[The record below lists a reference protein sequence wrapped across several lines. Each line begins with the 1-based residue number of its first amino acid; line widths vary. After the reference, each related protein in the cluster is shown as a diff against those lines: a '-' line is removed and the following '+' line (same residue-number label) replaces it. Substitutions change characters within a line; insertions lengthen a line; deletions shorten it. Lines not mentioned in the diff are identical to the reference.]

1 MIRVRKHKK
10 EITMKKTTYI
20 LVLLVTIAAW
30 AVSACSSLQ
39 APAASEESTSGVVES
54 APISAQEVIAEGH
67 LIPARDTTLSFQGAG
82 TVMEVSVKTGDKV
95 RKGNVLAR
103 LGGES
108 DAAYAAA
115 QLELASARQALKD
128 LQESAGETRAQSLIA
143 VDEAQEAYDKAVD
156 YYETLF
162 KPYKFDE
169 LVYRRIVTP
178 FGVKRIPDI
187 KTRKVDKA
195 DDETIAEAKNDMDL
209 KLAQLE
215 NAQRAAER
223 TKDGPD
229 TDQLALL
236 QARLEAAEAGVAAFS
251 IIAPF
256 DGVITDVNIEDGE
269 QVGPQAW
276 AVKLA
281 DTSAWQVETSDV
293 TELEVVSIQ
302 EGQNVRF
309 SADALPDVAM
319 EGVVSE
325 VSQSSYVQNGDIIY
339 TVRIDADEVDP
350 RLRWGMTVEVIFE
363 PLEN

>member
-1 MIRVRKHKK
+1 M
-10 EITMKKTTYI
+10 MKTAYN
-20 LVLLVTIAAW
+20 LIALFVIVAGV
-30 AVSACSSLQ
+30 ATACAGQQ
-39 APAASEESTSGVVES
+39 APAAAEIAESSGTES
-54 APISAQEVIAEGH
+54 APLATDEVIAEGH
-67 LIPARDTTLSFQGAG
+67 LVPARDTTLSFQGAG
-82 TVMEVSVKTGDKV
+82 TVVDIAVETGDEV
-95 RKGNVLAR
+95 RAGDVLAR

-115 QLELASARQALKD
+115 QLELVNAQQALKD
-128 LQESAGETRAQSLIA
+128 LQENADEMRAQSLIT

-156 YYETLF
+156 YYDTLF
-162 KPYKFDE
+162 EPYEFDE

-215 NAQRAAER
+215 SAHRAAER
-223 TKDGPD
+223 MENGPD

-236 QARLEAAEAGVAAFS
+236 EARLKAAEAGMAAFS

-256 DGVITDVNIEDGE
+256 DGIVTEVNVTAGE
-269 QVGPQAW
+269 QVGPQTW

-281 DTSAWQVETSDV
+281 DTSAWEVETSDV
-293 TELEVVSIQ
+293 TELEVVNIQ
-302 EGQNVRF
+302 EGQNIRF
-309 SADALPDVAM
+309 TADALPDVTM
-319 EGVVSE
+319 EGIVSE
-325 VSQSSYVQNGDIIY
+325 VSQSSYIQNGDIIY
-339 TVRIDADEVDP
+339 TVRINADEVDP